1 MLFATVQLVSH
12 AQTVGW
18 FPFAVLLIA
27 AILNNLRIRCTHG
40 TLNSDLR
47 LYVIII
53 EIVLARKKFPAYD
66 LDHMQR

>member
-1 MLFATVQLVSH
+1 MLFATVQLVAH

-27 AILNNLRIRCTHG
+27 AILKDLRIKCTHG
-40 TLNSDLR
+40 TDLR